1 MKDVVIRIHSV
12 HGYDLE
18 EDEECMDF
26 TTDGVYSY
34 ENGVSRLSYMESEV
48 TGLGGTLTTFQIE
61 PERVTL
67 MRMGEFNSQMV
78 FEEGRRHL
86 SMYETPYGSM
96 AVGINTRHLLA
107 EMDERGGDI
116 EIDYAI
122 EIDHTLAGRNIF
134 QINVKESDGGG
145 SLKQ

>member
-48 TGLGGTLTTFQIE
+48 TGLPGTRTCVE
-61 PERVTL
+61 VSPEGIVVDRDGYVTS
-67 MRMGEFNSQMV
+67 RMEFK
-78 FEEGRRHL
+78 EGL
-86 SMYETPYGSM
+86 KSSFLYNTPYGTATM
-96 AVGINTRHLLA
+96 GIDTRRVSHSFN
-107 EMDERGGDI
+107 EHGGRA
-116 EIDYAI
+116 EIDYVIDMEHAI
-122 EIDHTLAGRNIF
+122 AGRNKF
-134 QINVKESDGGG
+134 LINVTEQIGEQTHG
-145 SLKQ
+145 